1 LKQSRLEREALETA
15 SSLLGVESQIV
26 EMMDHGAPLKAVL
39 DILTAAIE
47 KLAPECLCTVLLL
60 DEERQQL
67 REGSA
72 GGLPEEYMHAIDGL
86 AIGPEVGA
94 CGSAAYRNKP
104 IVVEDIAT
112 DPRFAPVKDFV
123 MSFGLRACWSVPIRG
138 LKQNVLGTFA
148 MYHRRPARPRD
159 RELELVEAGGHLA
172 ANAIERL
179 HAAERLRE
187 NEERIVLAE
196 KAAFLGIWE
205 LDLSGQVLTLSQQ
218 LAGQVGLPD
227 AAHRLSISQLREMI
241 HPEDWQTVHM
251 AWKRASTDGKLF
263 YAEFRVVLAN
273 GVIRWLRAQASVEL
287 VDNQPKRMIGV
298 SVDITNEKEMVES
311 LHFQA
316 SHDGLT
322 GIWNRKAIFDLMRRE
337 FELAARAGTTT
348 GLLMLDFDHF
358 KTVNDTYGHPCGDT
372 VLYESVRRIQQ
383 VLRSSDLIGRYG
395 GEEFLIVVPNCDR
408 EHLKWCA
415 ERARIAIAEE
425 PLLVDGVTIPMTV
438 SIGATVVPPSGT
450 TEQEALSAADAA
462 LYMAKRGG
470 RNRTVDG
477 QPVAPS
483 PVNDLAAH
491 IAGASSIARNISTEK
506 RSQIVLLE
514 PDEQHRLLFVNNPIP
529 MWIYDCKTLNFVA
542 VNEAAIRQYG
552 YTEQEFLAKSILEIR
567 PEEDI
572 PDVLKDIERHTPG
585 LQNRDVWK
593 HRRKNGEVFDVE
605 VVCHRID
612 LGGVESMLV
621 SAHDV
626 TDRKM
631 AEEKL
636 QNSESKYRVLF
647 EDSAD
652 ATWLMDETGFVD
664 WNSAAL
670 EMFGY
675 SGESPTLHPA
685 DISPPSQPDGT
696 DSRTAAEQR
705 IAAAFRKGKER
716 FEWMHQRKNGNVFPA
731 EVSLTALTLSGRP
744 MLVATVR
751 DLTDQKQAEATTRQA
766 EEKYQAIFEDSVIG
780 IFQATPDGR
789 PVRINRAMAQMHG
802 YASPEELMAEV
813 SNVAEQ
819 LFVAPHR
826 MAGIAQAIAE
836 HGVVHGAEI
845 EAYRKDR
852 THLWLL
858 INVRGVQDATGNLVL
873 FEGTVEDITERKA
886 AEERI
891 QFLAYHDAL
900 TELPNRAILRDRL
913 DNALSGARRR
923 NEKVALLSLDLDR
936 FKTVNDAS
944 GHAFGDS
951 VLKVVA
957 KRLRNCVGE
966 DDTVARVGS
975 DEFLVLLSSV
985 RSADEAA
992 IAAERLMDAMKPT
1005 FIVQGQSLRVSCS
1018 IGVSVSPADG
1028 EEGEILIKHAGA
1040 ALRSAKESGGGNVKF
1055 FTVEMDAQVAERL
1068 TMDRNLQLALDR
1080 NEFFL
1085 VYQPQ
1090 LGIESRR
1097 ITGFEALIRWQQPE
1111 MGMVPP
1117 DRFISIAER
1126 NGLILPIGEWV
1137 LRTAC
1142 AQARKWQMDGL
1153 PAVPVAVNVSAV
1165 QFGQASFCDLIRDV
1179 LRETGLAPEYLEL
1192 ELTESLLLCNADAT
1206 LLILQEL
1213 TDMGLKL
1220 AIDDFG
1226 TGYSSLSYLKQFPV
1240 GKLKIDR
1247 SFIRDIAADCND
1259 APITT
1264 AIISMAKN
1272 LRLKVIAEGVETEA
1286 QMSFLRGHECDEVQ
1300 GYYFSRPLSA
1310 DAAASLLIDQARV
1323 PRVEFPSESVFAS
1336 IPVSA

>member
-1 LKQSRLEREALETA
+1 LQQSQREREALETS

-26 EMMDHGAPLKAVL
+26 DMMDRGASLREVL
-39 DILTAAIE
+39 DILTSAIE
-47 KLAPECLCTVLLL
+47 RMAPECLCSVLLL

-67 REGSA
+67 REGSG
-72 GGLPEEYMHAIDGL
+72 GGLPEEYMHAINGL

-94 CGSAAYRNKP
+94 CGSAAYRNIP

-112 DPRFAPVKDFV
+112 DPRFATVKDFV

-148 MYHRRPARPRD
+148 MYHRRPAKPRD

-205 LDLSGQVLTLSQQ
+205 LDMSCQVLTLSQQ

-227 AAHRLSISQLREMI
+227 AAHQLSLSQLREMI
-241 HPEDWQTVHM
+241 HRDDWRTIHA
-251 AWKRASTDGKLF
+251 AWKRASADGRLF
-263 YAEFRVVLAN
+263 HAEFRVVLTN
-273 GVIRWLRAQASVEL
+273 GVIRWLRAQASLEL

-298 SVDITNEKEMVES
+298 SVDITKEKEMVES

-316 SHDGLT
+316 SHDSLT

-337 FELAARAGTTT
+337 FELAARAGSTT
-348 GLLMLDFDHF
+348 GLLMLDLDHF
-358 KTVNDTYGHPCGDT
+358 KRVNDTYGHPCGDA
-372 VLYESVRRIQQ
+372 VLSESVQRMQK
-383 VLRSSDLIGRYG
+383 VMRSSDLIGRYG
-395 GEEFLIVVPNCDR
+395 GEEFLIVLPNCDR

-415 ERARIAIAEE
+415 ERIRIAIAEE
-425 PLLVDGVTIPMTV
+425 PILADGVNIRMTV
-438 SIGATVVPPSGT
+438 SIGTTVVDSSAT
-450 TEQEALSAADAA
+450 TEQEALSAVDAS
-462 LYMAKRGG
+462 LYLAKRGG

-477 QPVAPS
+477 QPATVP
-483 PVNDLAAH
+483 PVQDLAAH
-491 IAGASSIARNISTEK
+491 IAEVSTIARNITGER
-506 RSQIVLLE
+506 RSEIVLPE
-514 PDEQHRLLFVNNPIP
+514 PDEQYRLLFASNPIP

-542 VNEAAIRQYG
+542 ANEATIRQYG
-552 YTEQEFLAKSILEIR
+552 FTEQEFLSKSMLEIR

-572 PDVLKDIERHTPG
+572 PDVLRDIERHTHG
-585 LQNRDVWK
+585 LQKRNVWR
-593 HRRKNGEVFDVE
+593 HRRKNGELFDVE

-612 LGGVESMLV
+612 FHGIESMLV

-626 TDRKM
+626 TDRKR

-647 EDSAD
+647 EDSAE
-652 ATWLMDETGFVD
+652 ATWLMDRNGFLD

-675 SGESPTLHPA
+675 SAESPMFHPA

-696 DSRTAAEQR
+696 ASRTAAEQK
-705 IAAAFRKGKER
+705 IASAFLNGKER
-716 FEWMHQRKNGNVFPA
+716 FEWMHQRNNGHVFPA
-731 EVSLTALTLSGRP
+731 EVCLTALTLSGKP
-744 MLVATVR
+744 MLLATVR
-751 DLTDQKQAEATTRQA
+751 D
-766 EEKYQAIFEDSVIG
+766 IS
-780 IFQATPDGR
+780 
-789 PVRINRAMAQMHG
+789 
-802 YASPEELMAEV
+802 
-813 SNVAEQ
+813 
-819 LFVAPHR
+819 
-826 MAGIAQAIAE
+826 
-836 HGVVHGAEI
+836 
-845 EAYRKDR
+845 
-852 THLWLL
+852 
-858 INVRGVQDATGNLVL
+858 
-873 FEGTVEDITERKA
+873 ERKA

-891 QFLAYHDAL
+891 QFMAYHDAL
-900 TELPNRAILRDRL
+900 TELPNRAILWDRL

-936 FKTVNDAS
+936 FKAVNDSS

-957 KRLRNCVGE
+957 KRLRNSVGE
-966 DDTVARVGS
+966 GDTVARIGS
-975 DEFLVLLSSV
+975 DEFLVLLCSV
-985 RSADEAA
+985 KGAGDAA
-992 IAAERLMDAMKPT
+992 IAAERIMDAMKPT
-1005 FIVQGQSLRVSCS
+1005 LIVQGQSLRLSCS
-1018 IGVSVSPADG
+1018 IGVSVSPAHG
-1028 EEGEILIKHAGA
+1028 EEVETLIKHAGA
-1040 ALRSAKESGGGNVKF
+1040 AMRSAKQSGGGNVKF
-1055 FTVEMDAQVAERL
+1055 FTVEMDAQAAERL
-1068 TMDRNLQLALDR
+1068 TMDKNLQLALDR
-1080 NEFFL
+1080 KEFFL

-1090 LGIESRR
+1090 LGIESGR

-1111 MGMVPP
+1111 MGLIPP
-1117 DRFISIAER
+1117 DRFISIAEN

-1142 AQARKWQMDGL
+1142 AQARKWQTDGL

-1165 QFGQASFCDLIRDV
+1165 QFCQASFCELIRDV
-1179 LRETGLAPEYLEL
+1179 LRESGLSPEYLEL
-1192 ELTESLLLCNADAT
+1192 ELTESLLLFNADVT
-1206 LLILQEL
+1206 LSVLQEL
-1213 TDMGLKL
+1213 TNMGLKL

-1226 TGYSSLSYLKQFPV
+1226 TGYSSLSYLRQFPV

-1247 SFIRDIAADCND
+1247 SFIRDVATDCND
-1259 APITT
+1259 AAITT
-1264 AIISMAKN
+1264 AIISMARS

-1286 QMSFLRGHECDEVQ
+1286 QMSFLRGHHCDEIQ
-1300 GYYFSRPLSA
+1300 GYYFSKPISP
-1310 DAAASLLIDQARV
+1310 DEAASILNDQAYLTRGGL
-1323 PRVEFPSESVFAS
+1323 PSESVFGS